1 MSAPVTRQISIN
13 PVPEHNALD
22 ASKLQIPRD
31 EKDSRSDKDVSGTAT
46 PYSNSESG
54 RDLEK
59 VPEPEQEEEQVRT
72 IHGVKW
78 FIVIAA
84 IFSTAFL
91 YGLDNTVVAD
101 IQPQVIDTYGDLT
114 KLSWLGSGFPLGSIA
129 TLLVLSKMYGI
140 FNTKWLYIASIVLFL
155 GGSALCGGAPSIE
168 SLIVGRVIAGAGGQ
182 GMYLGLLN
190 FLAVL
195 TTIRERP
202 IYNGLVGLVWGL
214 GTVLGPVVGGG
225 FASSSATWRWAFYIN
240 LCLIGVF
247 TPVYLWILPSVQP
260 DTTVSI
266 KDKLKKLDYLGALLS
281 AGMWSTFVMAFTFG
295 GAQWAW
301 DDGRTITMFV
311 VFGVLL
317 IAFSLQQYFTIFTTP
332 EDRVFPGQ
340 FLRRRSLVLLYI
352 VTSTPAA
359 GVFVPAYFIPLYFQF
374 SKGDSAI
381 DAAVRLL
388 PFVVLLVAFVMLNG
402 FLMPVFGYY
411 MPWYVWAGALMLIGG
426 SLMHTITPNTS
437 TAAVY
442 GYSILVAVGAGAA
455 SQIAYSVAPA
465 KVQPRDVPSAIGFM
479 NHAQIGT
486 IVISLT
492 ISGTI
497 FQNVAFTYL
506 KDSLRQYGNFSD
518 EAVRGAIAGT
528 RSQLFADLSVEA
540 RASAIDAIVRAMGQV
555 YILVIVAGAV
565 TLVTSVFLKREKL
578 FMTTAAA

>member
-13 PVPEHNALD
+13 AVDNNTTANPSL
-22 ASKLQIPRD
+22 LQPPKTRGND
-31 EKDSRSDKDVSGTAT
+31 SGTAT
-46 PYSNSESG
+46 PYSDSG
-54 RDLEK
+54 STTDLEK
-59 VPEPEQEEEQVRT
+59 IPEIETDPEQVRS
-72 IHGVKW
+72 IHGIKW
-78 FIVIAA
+78 FMVIAA

-91 YGLDNTVVAD
+91 YGLDNTIVAD
-101 IQPQVIDTYGDLT
+101 IQPQVIETYGDIT
-114 KLSWLGSGFPLGSIA
+114 KLTWLGSGFPLGSIA
-129 TLLVLSKMYGI
+129 TLLILSKVYGI
-140 FNTKWLYIASIVLFL
+140 FNTKWLYISSIILFL
-155 GGSALCGGAPSIE
+155 GGSALCGGAPTID

-190 FLAVL
+190 FLASL

-202 IYNGLVGLVWGL
+202 VYNGLVGLVWGL

-240 LCLIGVF
+240 LVLIGAF
-247 TPVYLWILPSVQP
+247 GPVYLWILPSVQP
-260 DTTVSI
+260 DPSI
-266 KDKLKKLDYLGALLS
+266 PAKEKVKRLDYLGALLS

-295 GAQWAW
+295 GAQWEW
-301 DDGRTITMFV
+301 SDGRTITMFV

-317 IAFSLQQYFTIFTTP
+317 ILFVLQQYFTILTTP
-332 EDRVFPGQ
+332 EDRVFPGHL
-340 FLRRRSLVLLYI
+340 LRRRSFVLLYI
-352 VTSTPAA
+352 LTSTPAA

-388 PFVVLLVAFVMLNG
+388 PFVVLLVTFVMLSG
-402 FLMPVFGYY
+402 ALMPVFGYY
-411 MPWYVWAGALMLIGG
+411 MPWYVWAGVMILIGG
-426 SLMHTITPNTS
+426 SLMHTITPTTS

-442 GYSILVAVGAGAA
+442 GYSIIIAVGAGAA

-465 KVQPRDVPSAIGFM
+465 KVQPHDVPSAIGFM

-497 FQNVAFTYL
+497 FQNVAFNYL
-506 KDSLRQYGNFSD
+506 SDALKEFNFPE
-518 EAVRGAIAGT
+518 EAIRGAIAGT
-528 RSQLFADLSVEA
+528 RSQLFGQLSEQA

-578 FMTTAAA
+578 FMTAAAAA

>member
-13 PVPEHNALD
+13 PVPENNIPD
-22 ASKLQIPRD
+22 ASRLQVPRD
-31 EKDSRSDKDVSGTAT
+31 EKDSSLEKDASGTAT
-46 PYSNSESG
+46 PYSGSESG
-54 RDLEK
+54 RDPEK
-59 VPEPEQEEEQVRT
+59 VAEISEDSDQVRS

-78 FIVIAA
+78 FVVIAA

-129 TLLVLSKMYGI
+129 TLLVLSKIYGI

-155 GGSALCGGAPSIE
+155 GGSALCGGAPTIE
-168 SLIVGRVIAGAGGQ
+168 ALIVGRVIAGAGGQ

-190 FLAVL
+190 FLATL

-202 IYNGLVGLVWGL
+202 VYNGLVGLVWGL

-240 LCLIGVF
+240 LVLIGAF
-247 TPVYLWILPSVQP
+247 TPVYIWILPSVQP
-260 DTTVSI
+260 DETTPA
-266 KDKLKKLDYLGALLS
+266 KEKLKQLDYLGALLS

-301 DDGRTITMFV
+301 DDGRTIAMFV

-317 IAFSLQQYFTIFTTP
+317 VAFVLQQYFTILTTL
-332 EDRVFPGQ
+332 ENRVFPGQ
-340 FLRRRSLVLLYI
+340 FLRRRSFILLYI
-352 VTSTPAA
+352 LTSTPAA

-388 PFVVLLVAFVMLNG
+388 PFVILLVTFVMLNG

-411 MPWYVWAGALMLIGG
+411 MPWYVWAGVFMLIGG

-442 GYSILVAVGAGAA
+442 GYSILIAVGAGAA
-455 SQIAYSVAPA
+455 SQVAYSVAPA
-465 KVQPRDVPSAIGFM
+465 KVEPHDVPSAIGFM
-479 NHAQIGT
+479 NHAQVGT

-506 KDSLRQYGNFSD
+506 KDALKQYNFPED
-518 EAVRGAIAGT
+518 AIRGAIAGT
-528 RSQLFADLSVEA
+528 RSQLFGELTEEA

-555 YILVIVAGAV
+555 YILVITAGAV

-578 FMTTAAA
+578 FMTAAAAA

>member
-13 PVPEHNALD
+13 PVPEQNTSSH
-22 ASKLQIPRD
+22 LQIPRD
-31 EKDSRSDKDVSGTAT
+31 EKDARSENDASGTAT
-46 PYSNSESG
+46 PYSGSESG

-59 VPEPEQEEEQVRT
+59 VAESEHGPEEVRS
-72 IHGVKW
+72 IHGIKW
-78 FIVIAA
+78 FVVIAA
-84 IFSTAFL
+84 IYSTAFL

-101 IQPQVIDTYGDLT
+101 IQPQVIDTFGDLT
-114 KLSWLGSGFPLGSIA
+114 KLGWLGSGFPLGSIA
-129 TLLVLSKMYGI
+129 TLLVLSKIYGV

-155 GGSALCGGAPSIE
+155 GGSALCGGAPTIDA
-168 SLIVGRVIAGAGGQ
+168 LIVGRVIAGAGGQ

-190 FLAVL
+190 FIATL
-195 TTIRERP
+195 TTIQERP

-225 FASSSATWRWAFYIN
+225 FASSGATWRWAFYIN
-240 LCLIGVF
+240 LLLIGAF

-260 DTTVSI
+260 NSTMTT
-266 KDKLKKLDYLGALLS
+266 KEKLNRLDYLGALLS

-301 DDGRTITMFV
+301 GDGRTIAMFV
-311 VFGVLL
+311 VFGVTL
-317 IAFSLQQYFTIFTTP
+317 ILFVLQQYFTIFTSA

-340 FLRRRSLVLLYI
+340 FLRRRSFVLLYI
-352 VTSTPAA
+352 LTSTPAA

-388 PFVVLLVAFVMLNG
+388 PFVFLLVAFVMLNG
-402 FLMPVFGYY
+402 FVMPVFGYY
-411 MPWYVWAGALMLIGG
+411 MPWYVWSGVFMLIGG
-426 SLMHTITPNTS
+426 SLMHTITLTTATS
-437 TAAVY
+437 AVY

-455 SQIAYSVAPA
+455 SQVAYSVAPA
-465 KVQPRDVPSAIGFM
+465 KVQPHDVPSAIGFM

-497 FQNVAFTYL
+497 FQNVAFNYL
-506 KDSLRQYGNFSD
+506 KDALKPYGTFTD
-518 EAVRGAIAGT
+518 DAIHGAISGT
-528 RSQLFADLSVEA
+528 RSQLFLDLTAEA
-540 RASAIDAIVRAMGQV
+540 RASAIEAIVRAMGQV

-565 TLVTSVFLKREKL
+565 TLVASVFLKREKL
-578 FMTTAAA
+578 FMSPAAAA

>member
-1 MSAPVTRQISIN
+1 MSAPVSRQISIN
-13 PVPEHNALD
+13 QVPQTVD
-22 ASKLQIPRD
+22 ASRLTIPGYNND
-31 EKDSRSDKDVSGTAT
+31 TSSEKDASGTGT
-46 PYSNSESG
+46 PYSGSESG
-54 RDLEK
+54 RDVEK
-59 VPEPEQEEEQVRT
+59 VPEIEPELDAEHVRS
-72 IHGVKW
+72 IHGIKW
-78 FIVIAA
+78 FMVIAA
-84 IFSTAFL
+84 IYSTAFL

-114 KLSWLGSGFPLGSIA
+114 KLSWLGSGFPLGSIS
-129 TLLVLSKMYGI
+129 TLLVLSKIYGI

-155 GGSALCGGAPSIE
+155 AGSALCGAAPTIDT
-168 SLIVGRVIAGAGGQ
+168 LIVGRVIAGAGGQ

-190 FLAVL
+190 FVAIL
-195 TTIRERP
+195 TTIQERP

-240 LCLIGVF
+240 LVLIGVF

-260 DTTVSI
+260 DSTISA
-266 KDKLKKLDYLGALLS
+266 KDKLKRLDYLGALLS
-281 AGMWSTFVMAFTFG
+281 AGMWATFVMAFTFG

-301 DDGRTITMFV
+301 GDHRTIIMFV
-311 VFGVLL
+311 FFGVIL
-317 IAFSLQQYFTIFTTP
+317 IAFVLQQYFTVFTSP
-332 EDRVFPGQ
+332 ENRVFPGHL
-340 FLRRRSLVLLYI
+340 LRRRSFVLLYTL
-352 VTSTPAA
+352 TSTPAA

-388 PFVVLLVAFVMLNG
+388 PFVVLLVTFVMLNG

-411 MPWYVWAGALMLIGG
+411 MPWYVWAGVTILIGG
-426 SLMHTITPNTS
+426 SLMHTITPTTS

-442 GYSILVAVGAGAA
+442 GYSILIAVGAGAA
-455 SQIAYSVAPA
+455 SQVAYSVAPA
-465 KVQPRDVPSAIGFM
+465 KVQPHDVPSAIGFM

-497 FQNVAFTYL
+497 FQNVAFSYL
-506 KDSLRQYGNFSD
+506 RDALKQYNFPE
-518 EAVRGAIAGT
+518 EAIRGAIAGT
-528 RSQLFADLSVEA
+528 RSQLLSELNAQSRAD
-540 RASAIDAIVRAMGQV
+540 AIDAIVRAMGQV

-565 TLVTSVFLKREKL
+565 TLVTSLFLKREKL
-578 FMTTAAA
+578 FMTAAAA

>member
-13 PVPEHNALD
+13 PVPEQNSTSSH
-22 ASKLQIPRD
+22 LQVSRD
-31 EKDSRSDKDVSGTAT
+31 EKDSRSEKDASGATT
-46 PYSNSESG
+46 PYSGSESG

-59 VPEPEQEEEQVRT
+59 IAESEHEPEQVRS
-72 IHGVKW
+72 IHGIKW

-84 IFSTAFL
+84 IYSTAFL

-101 IQPQVIDTYGDLT
+101 IQPQVIDTFGDLT
-114 KLSWLGSGFPLGSIA
+114 KLGWLGSGFPLGSIA
-129 TLLVLSKMYGI
+129 TLLVLSKIYGV
-140 FNTKWLYIASIVLFL
+140 FNTKWLYIASIALFL
-155 GGSALCGGAPSIE
+155 GGSALCGGAPTIDA
-168 SLIVGRVIAGAGGQ
+168 LIVGRVIAGAGGQ

-190 FLAVL
+190 FIAIL
-195 TTIRERP
+195 TTIQERP

-225 FASSSATWRWAFYIN
+225 FASSGATWRWAFYIN
-240 LCLIGVF
+240 LLLIGAF
-247 TPVYLWILPSVQP
+247 TPVYFWLLPSVQP
-260 DTTVSI
+260 ESSLTT
-266 KDKLKKLDYLGALLS
+266 KQKLGRLDYLGALLS

-301 DDGRTITMFV
+301 GDGRTIAMFV
-311 VFGVLL
+311 VFGVIL
-317 IAFSLQQYFTIFTTP
+317 ISFVLQQYFTLFTTS

-340 FLRRRSLVLLYI
+340 FLRRRSFVLLYI
-352 VTSTPAA
+352 LTSTPAA

-388 PFVVLLVAFVMLNG
+388 PFVFLLVAFVMLNG
-402 FLMPVFGYY
+402 FVMPVFGYY
-411 MPWYVWAGALMLIGG
+411 MPWYVWSGVFMLIGG
-426 SLMHTITPNTS
+426 SLMHTITPTTS
-437 TAAVY
+437 TSAVY

-455 SQIAYSVAPA
+455 SQVAYSVAPA
-465 KVQPRDVPSAIGFM
+465 KARPHDVPAAIGFM

-506 KDSLRQYGNFSD
+506 KDALKQYGSFTD
-518 EAVRGAIAGT
+518 DAIHGAISGT
-528 RSQLFADLSVEA
+528 RSELFLQLTDEA

-578 FMTTAAA
+578 FMTAAAAA